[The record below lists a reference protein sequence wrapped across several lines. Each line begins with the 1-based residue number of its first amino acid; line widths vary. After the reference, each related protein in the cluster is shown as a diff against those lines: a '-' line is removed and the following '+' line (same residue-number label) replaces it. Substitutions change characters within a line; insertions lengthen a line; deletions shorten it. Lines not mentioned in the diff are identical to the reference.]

1 MQEFKSSSLL
11 VSTGFSTSGQTPLVQ
26 RSDSSHRFCTKS
38 TINAAPDQLLAALTA
53 SPIGS
58 PTWRHAQQGQF
69 TYCPPVL
76 RAKAQ
81 AAIDLLETGC

>member
-1 MQEFKSSSLL
+1 
-11 VSTGFSTSGQTPLVQ
+11 
-26 RSDSSHRFCTKS
+26 CTKS
-38 TINAAPDQLLAALTA
+38 PINAAPDQLLAALTA